1 MFFQPREVYL
11 TAVIQR
17 NDGRADWEIIFIR
30 TVREFKNSFV
40 SFR

>member
-17 NDGRADWEIIFIR
+17 NDGRQTAPENFI
-30 TVREFKNSFV
+30 V
-40 SFR
+40 